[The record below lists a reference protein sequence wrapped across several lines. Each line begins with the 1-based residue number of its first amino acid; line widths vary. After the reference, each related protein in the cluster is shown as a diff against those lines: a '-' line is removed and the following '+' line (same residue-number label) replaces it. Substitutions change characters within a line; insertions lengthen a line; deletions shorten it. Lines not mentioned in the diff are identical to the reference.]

1 MTYFNADC
9 NEMLKTRRGLQVL
22 IETYGKGTGCSADY
36 PVEQAIRS
44 EHLMWGFPL
53 YD

>member
-1 MTYFNADC
+1 MAYFNADC
-9 NEMLKTRRGLQVL
+9 NEFLKTRKGLRSL
-22 IETYGKGTGCSADY
+22 IESYGRHASFLPDY
-36 PVEQAIRS
+36 TVEHAVQQ